1 MDYRYFSDTD
11 ANYLVIRCSNPR
23 EQEPERPGQINTDLS
38 GSGADPQQYHRKQ
51 ALSGSGLEPQDSS
64 RGYQYRM
71 LAANSVEG
79 LLPCACRSI
88 NGQQYLY
95 YDITSR
101 QNLEDLYGSYVIE
114 ASLVKRLLY
123 AIVDTGEALGNY
135 LLEDNRILLRP
146 EFVYYDFG
154 TDRYYFIYYP
164 GTDITDGNSGNGG
177 KELFEFLLASSDP
190 ADAESAYILYRLSE
204 AASYSGFRLQRSF
217 LDREY
222 RTFEQ
227 TSDMEEEGIA
237 FLDSGG
243 ESREAQPY
251 GQTARRQDFSEYDP
265 LDRPGRRETEAQT
278 HQNREFLSGN
288 AGIAAEPGGSDV
300 KKAGVRQG
308 MEDLQETSQNNTAK
322 HCLLGAAAAL
332 SIAVIFELMLQKII
346 LPVLDLDPWKLQIRS
361 GVLTLIIL
369 SLFLA
374 GSSVFITYRA
384 HRDKKNP
391 EAEKKEEKSTHSEHS
406 TVSGMEYS
414 VQIGAVQ
421 NIRKDTSEEYDYR
434 FDHDRAPAEPDHGQ
448 EKTIAQAE
456 KNRTLN
462 KLYGTGAARSYR
474 IDLNNLPCTVGRD
487 PRYAGIVL
495 RDPSISPVHA
505 RFEADG
511 ENVLMTDLNSV
522 YGILLNG
529 EALSARETIGICP
542 GDEVQL
548 GELTFIYR

>member
-11 ANYLVIRCSNPR
+11 ANYLVIRCP
-23 EQEPERPGQINTDLS
+23 
-38 GSGADPQQYHRKQ
+38 
-51 ALSGSGLEPQDSS
+51 EPQGGS

-79 LLPCACRSI
+79 LLPCACRLI

-101 QNLEDLYGSYVIE
+101 QNLEDLYGSHVME

-135 LLEDNRILLRP
+135 LLEDNRILLGP
-146 EFVYYDFG
+146 EFVYYDFA
-154 TDRYYFIYYP
+154 TDRYCFIYYP
-164 GTDITDGNSGNGG
+164 GADIADGSSGSGS
-177 KELFEFLLASSDP
+177 KELFDFLLATSDP
-190 ADAESAYILYRLSE
+190 ADTESAYILYRLSE

-227 TSDMEEEGIA
+227 ASAPEEEGIT
-237 FLDSGG
+237 FLDSG
-243 ESREAQPY
+243 EKPFEARPY
-251 GQTARRQDFSEYDP
+251 EQEAAGTAAEQNGSDAK
-265 LDRPGRRETEAQT
+265 RET
-278 HQNREFLSGN
+278 
-288 AGIAAEPGGSDV
+288 V
-300 KKAGVRQG
+300 KHRTEDLQ
-308 MEDLQETSQNNTAK
+308 DLQETAQNNKAK
-322 HCLLGAAAAL
+322 HCLVLAAAAL
-332 SIAVIFELMLQKII
+332 SAAVILELMLQKIL
-346 LPVLDLDPWKLQIRS
+346 LPVLDLDPWKLQIRA

-374 GSSVFITYRA
+374 GSSVFITYKE
-384 HRDKKNP
+384 KKK
-391 EAEKKEEKSTHSEHS
+391 EAGKKKEEASAPTERS
-406 TVSGMEYS
+406 TVPGMEYS
-414 VQIGAVQ
+414 AQIGAVQ
-421 NIRKDTSEEYDYR
+421 GRKKEISDEYDYMYEP
-434 FDHDRAPAEPDHGQ
+434 DRAPAEPAHGQ
-448 EKTIAQAE
+448 EKAILRAG

-462 KLYGTGAARSYR
+462 KLYGTGEARSYR

-487 PRYAGIVL
+487 PRHADIVL

-522 YGILLNG
+522 SGILLNG